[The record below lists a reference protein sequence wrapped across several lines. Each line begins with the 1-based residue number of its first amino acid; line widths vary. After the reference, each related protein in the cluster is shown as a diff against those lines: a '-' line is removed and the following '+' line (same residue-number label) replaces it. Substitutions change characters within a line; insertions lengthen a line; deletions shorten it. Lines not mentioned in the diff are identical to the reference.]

1 MGKFKYLFIGLFFY
15 IIVICLI
22 GYLESQNPSG
32 NIKSISDAFWFAIVT
47 LTTVGYGDLYPV
59 TSIGKILG
67 LLLILGS
74 IGILGFIIGEITNK
88 INQYMEKKKNG
99 YYGTDF
105 ENHYVVVGWNEF
117 GRQVAEQ
124 IFNAGHKI
132 AFVVNSKDEIDI
144 INSVFSSKNTFCLFT
159 DYQNIDAF
167 KKVNIEQSGG
177 VFVNF
182 KEDTEN
188 LVFILNLKK
197 KYPNINIVVTC
208 KNPTLVETFKS
219 AGITNVIAH
228 SVVASK
234 LVASYIFEPQV
245 ATFTEDL
252 MTTSVSDTDYDILQY
267 KIVESNP
274 FLNYTYI
281 KAFMELKEKYN
292 AVAIGL
298 VIDDKLIKNP
308 SSDYV
313 LKVGD
318 YFILISDGIHKKKL
332 ENDFEIREGV

>member
-1 MGKFKYLFIGLFFY
+1 MGKFKYLLIGLLFY
-15 IIVICLI
+15 TIVICLI
-22 GYLESQNPSG
+22 GHIESLSPSG

-59 TSIGKILG
+59 TPVGKILG

-74 IGILGFIIGEITNK
+74 IGVLGFIIGEITNK

-105 ENHYVVVGWNEF
+105 ENHYVVVGWNDF

-132 AFVVNSKDEIDI
+132 AFIVDSKNEIELINSIFNSK
-144 INSVFSSKNTFCLFT
+144 NCFCLFS

-167 KKVNIEQSGG
+167 NKVNIEKSGG

-197 KYPNINIVVTC
+197 KFPDINIVVTC
-208 KNPTLVETFKS
+208 KNPTLVDTFKS

-252 MTTSVSDTDYDILQY
+252 MTTSVLDTDYDIQQY
-267 KIVESNP
+267 KITENNP
-274 FLNYTYI
+274 FIKLTYI
-281 KAFMELKEKYN
+281 KAFMQLKEKYN

-298 VIDDKLIKNP
+298 VIDKSLVKNP

-313 LKVGD
+313 LKAGD
-318 YFILISDGIHKKKL
+318 YFILISDGINKKKL
-332 ENDFEIREGV
+332 EKDFEIKEGA